1 MLILTRHT
9 RIDWPRMADN
19 LRRLGMSMQQIADAV
34 EVGRSGLDNWA
45 GPQASGEPAFWTGAR
60 LIELWCRR
68 TGCVWT
74 DVPLRSV
81 APSVSEILREHR

>member
-19 LRRLGMSMQQIADAV
+19 LRRLGMTLQQIAEAV
-34 EVGRSGLDNWA
+34 EASRSSLDNWA
-45 GPQASGEPAFWTGAR
+45 MPGASGEPAFWTGSK
-60 LIELWCRR
+60 LIELWCKR

-74 DVPLRSV
+74 DVPLREV
-81 APSVSEILREHR
+81 TPSVSEVLRESR

>member
-19 LRRLGMSMQQIADAV
+19 LCRLGMSLQQIADAV
-34 EVGRSGLDNWA
+34 EVTRPSLDNWA
-45 GPQASGEPAFWTGAR
+45 RPEASGEPAFWTGAK
-60 LIELWCRR
+60 LIELWCKR

-74 DVPLRSV
+74 DVPLRKV
-81 APSVSEILREHR
+81 APSVSEVLRDSR